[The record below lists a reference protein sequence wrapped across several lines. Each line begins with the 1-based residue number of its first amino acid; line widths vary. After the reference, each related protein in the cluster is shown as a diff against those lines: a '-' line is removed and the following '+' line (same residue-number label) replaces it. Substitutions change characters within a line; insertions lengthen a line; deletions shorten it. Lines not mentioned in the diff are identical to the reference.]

1 MLAKQIPAEMENHV
15 SGQSNRPLSRPAHAL
30 PAETMV
36 RELSTSPDTGLTV
49 SEASQRLVE
58 YGANDLGEEE
68 GVKPIKIFIAQICNC
83 MTLVLILALAASF
96 GIQAWIAGG
105 ALAFIIFLNLII
117 GFFQDLQAART
128 VHSLKSLSQPTTNV
142 FRDGKTMTIQTSE
155 VVPGDVIDLKMGDSV
170 PADIRLL
177 EVANFESNEALL
189 TGESLPVRKSPAMQF
204 DDDTGP
210 GDRLN
215 VCYSSTIVTKGRG
228 RGVVFA
234 TGAYTEIGAIADA
247 LKDTGR
253 KKRQVKRDENGKGSF
268 GAHVTK
274 WFLTAADIVG
284 EFLGVNVGTPLQRKL
299 SQLFLYVFAFA
310 IVCAIIVLAANGFD
324 ARKDVIIYAV
334 ATAVGT
340 LPVSLILVL
349 TITIAAGTKQMVGR
363 KVVVRN
369 MQSLEALGGVTNICS
384 DKTGTLTQGTMVVRM
399 AWLPGHGTYSVAST
413 NEPYNPTVGDI
424 DYTPV
429 QPTELSTPGEES
441 KSHMINPL
449 EEPNANEA
457 FKHYLDIA
465 SLANLAVVEK
475 RSQDGGPEEWL
486 VQGDPTEIAI
496 QVFVSRFNWNRMS
509 LSSGPSPR
517 WKQLV
522 EFPFDSNVKKM
533 SVIFQDTVVNESH
546 IFTKGAVERVLSSC
560 SSVEVSGDT
569 KPLDAAAHESIL
581 QNMEAFARLGLRV
594 LALASRSLVT
604 GLPEDLS
611 SAINRSDFEK
621 DLVFRGLIGIYDP
634 PRPETRDSVQ
644 MCQKAGISVHML
656 TGDHP
661 ETAKA
666 IAADVSIIP
675 SQERMKMVRADIAGT
690 MVMAAHDFDHLSEA
704 ELDALPELPLVVARC
719 SPTTKVRMIEALHR
733 RGCYVAMTGD
743 GVNDSPSLKHA
754 DVGIAMGLNGSDV
767 AKESSDIILTDDNF
781 ASILNAI
788 EEGRRI
794 FDNIQKFILHV
805 LAANF
810 AFVIFLL
817 VGLAFKDE
825 NGVSIFVMTPVE
837 IIWMLLV
844 AGAFTETGLGFE
856 QASPDILRRPP
867 HSLKYG
873 VFTPE
878 FLVDIVVYG
887 ILMLI
892 SILGSSA
899 IVLYGFNSQGLGH
912 DCNTKHSESCDAV
925 FSARSTVFATMT
937 WDFLLFAWQLVD
949 SRRSFFAEIFEKE
962 GGFNAWGNKLWKNPF
977 LFWSVTLS
985 FVLIPPTL
993 YIPVINHVVF
1003 MHNPIDWEWG
1013 VIFVAV
1019 GVFFAGAEAYKW
1031 VKRVY
1036 FRRNVAKEFRKE
1048 ITDVELFVFGRYMDG
1063 SESASDSSQDGGKA
1077 C

>member
-1 MLAKQIPAEMENHV
+1 MLAKQIPAELENHV

-30 PAETMV
+30 PADTV
-36 RELSTSPDTGLTV
+36 VQELSTSPGTGLTA
-49 SEASQRLVE
+49 SEASQRFIE
-58 YGANDLGEEE
+58 YGANDIGEEE

-142 FRDGKTMTIQTSE
+142 FRDGKTMTVQTSE
-155 VVPGDVIDLKMGDSV
+155 VVPGDIIDLKMGDSV

-234 TGAYTEIGAIADA
+234 TGAYTEIGAIAAA

-253 KKRQVKRDENGKGSF
+253 KKRQVKRDESGKGSF

-274 WFLTAADIVG
+274 WFLTVADIVG

-324 ARKDVIIYAV
+324 PRKDVIIYAI

-399 AWLPGHGTYSVAST
+399 AWLSGHGTYSVASN

-429 QPTELSTPGEES
+429 QPIELSTPGEES
-441 KSHMINPL
+441 KSNMINPL

-457 FKHYLDIA
+457 LKHYLDIA

-475 RSQDGGPEEWL
+475 GSQDGGPEEWL

-517 WKQLV
+517 WKQLA
-522 EFPFDSNVKKM
+522 EFPFDSDVKKM
-533 SVIFQDTVVNESH
+533 SVIFQDTVVDNSH

-560 SSVEVSGDT
+560 SSMEVSGDM

-594 LALASRSLVT
+594 LALASRSSVT

-661 ETAKA
+661 ETARA

-675 SQERMKMVRADIAGT
+675 SQERMNED
-690 MVMAAHDFDHLSEA
+690 
-704 ELDALPELPLVVARC
+704 ARC

-912 DCNTKHSESCDAV
+912 DCNTKYSESCDAV

-949 SRRSFFAEIFEKE
+949 SRRSFFAEVCEKG
-962 GGFNAWGNKLWKNPF
+962 GGFKAWAKKLWKNPF

-993 YIPVINHVVF
+993 YPVINHVVF

-1013 VIFVAV
+1013 VIFIAV

-1031 VKRVY
+1031 AKRVY
-1036 FRRNVAKEFRKE
+1036 FRQNVAKEFRKE

-1063 SESASDSSQDGGKA
+1063 SEESASDSTQDGGKA